1 VPSPA
6 EARGDETPERRK
18 LMADIAGALKRAADL
33 LEVRASQAESF
44 LILDFGDEVDEARAD
59 AQTLRDLAKDYER
72 QPTIR

>member
-1 VPSPA
+1 LQGVPSPA

-18 LMADIAGALKRAADL
+18 LMADIAG
-33 LEVRASQAESF
+33 SF